1 MRESFLGLI
10 GNTPIIKL
18 ERIFKEENFTLFAK
32 LELLNPGGSVK
43 DRTAYAMISNALDQ
57 GKIQSDT
64 TIVESS
70 SGNLGIGLAQIC
82 AYLGLRFICVV
93 DPKATSMNV
102 SIMKAYGAEVSLVEE
117 PDEKTGDFLVARVA
131 RVQALLA
138 SIENSYTTNQYA
150 NRDNPLAHHQTMHEI
165 VSALDGNID
174 YLFVGVSTTGT
185 LRGCSEYI
193 RENELDIKVVAV
205 DAAGSVLFDT
215 QKKKRLI
222 PGHGAGRVPELFDAS
237 YADESVIVTDLDCVR
252 GCRKLVAKESI
263 LAGGSSGGIV
273 SAIERKIPDIE
284 PDSTVVSFICD
295 RGDRYM
301 DTVYSDEWV
310 KKHFGDVEF

>member
-222 PGHGAGRVPELFDAS
+222 PGHGAGRS
-237 YADESVIVTDLDCVR
+237 CSTRVTPTSR
-252 GCRKLVAKESI
+252 
-263 LAGGSSGGIV
+263 
-273 SAIERKIPDIE
+273 
-284 PDSTVVSFICD
+284 
-295 RGDRYM
+295 
-301 DTVYSDEWV
+301 
-310 KKHFGDVEF
+310 